1 MMMSKSKEIWGWKHL
16 PKQKIRTACILIAL
30 GASSIP
36 VAWSAPDEELLGKSK
51 SYPIAPHLSQAFWEP
66 YRVGSFSGID
76 RLSPHC
82 VLEPSANPLSLPVA
96 KVETTFEYR
105 FQGRNWTLD
114 DYMQRQRASAV
125 VVVKDGQVVA
135 QRMNYER
142 KPDDRML
149 SNSMAKT
156 IVALGIGKALEE
168 GLIKSLED
176 TAQTYEPQLA
186 GTLYGQT
193 QLINLMRMASGAQ
206 FVEDYSGKDDH
217 ARFNRTIRQSGAA
230 AGAKV
235 VSERAAEQG
244 VQFNYAS
251 AETQMLGLV
260 LRAATG
266 QTLCKYIGEKIWQP
280 MGAQSKATWLTNP
293 IDQTELAGGNFN
305 ATVLDYARLGWMMAN
320 DGRRGEQA
328 VVSRDYLLRMTQA
341 SLQPQ
346 AFRPGQM
353 RNKGSTYLGY
363 GLQTWL
369 LPGSHRRFVLLGVYG
384 QAIMVDP
391 ELQLVVVH
399 MAVGKDASGDASG
412 HHLGAERDALW
423 RGIVN
428 RYGAW

>member
-1 MMMSKSKEIWGWKHL
+1 MMSKSKEIWGWKHL

-66 YRVGSFSGID
+66 YRVGSFSGMD

-96 KVETTFEYR
+96 KVETTLEYR

-217 ARFNRTIRQSGAA
+217 ARFNRTIRQSGQRTRGR
-230 AGAKV
+230 AG
-235 VSERAAEQG
+235 RA
-244 VQFNYAS
+244 VQLCQRRDSNVG
-251 AETQMLGLV
+251 LGLASRN
-260 LRAATG
+260 RANAVQIHWRKNLATHG
-266 QTLCKYIGEKIWQP
+266 RSVKSDMADQP
-280 MGAQSKATWLTNP
+280 
-293 IDQTELAGGNFN
+293 
-305 ATVLDYARLGWMMAN
+305 
-320 DGRRGEQA
+320 
-328 VVSRDYLLRMTQA
+328 
-341 SLQPQ
+341 
-346 AFRPGQM
+346 
-353 RNKGSTYLGY
+353 
-363 GLQTWL
+363 
-369 LPGSHRRFVLLGVYG
+369 H
-384 QAIMVDP
+384 
-391 ELQLVVVH
+391 
-399 MAVGKDASGDASG
+399 
-412 HHLGAERDALW
+412 
-423 RGIVN
+423 
-428 RYGAW
+428 